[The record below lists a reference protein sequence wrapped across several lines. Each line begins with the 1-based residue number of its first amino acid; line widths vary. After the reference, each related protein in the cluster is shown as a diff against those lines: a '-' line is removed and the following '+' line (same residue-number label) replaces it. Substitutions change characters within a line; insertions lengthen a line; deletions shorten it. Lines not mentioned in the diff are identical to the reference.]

1 MFDSFAAQ
9 CDESSKVNSESSL
22 RRRQLLLAAGV
33 WTAASAAGAA
43 QVASAAQL
51 PDLELAFA
59 ARTFSEAI
67 SALGGM
73 PQVSTQISLELPQ
86 VAENGAL
93 VPVSVSSQLGGTR
106 DILILFDGNP
116 QPVAACVTI
125 PHGTEA
131 YAAIRIRLAQSG
143 TVYVVARTEE
153 GLFSAARAIQVTVGG
168 CA

>member
-1 MFDSFAAQ
+1 MNPEA
-9 CDESSKVNSESSL
+9 SL
-22 RRRQLLLAAGV
+22 RRRQLLLAAGA
-33 WTAASAAGAA
+33 WTAAGAAGAA
-43 QVASAAQL
+43 QVASLASR

-73 PQVSTQISLELPQ
+73 PQLSKQISLELPQ
-86 VAENGAL
+86 LAENGAL
-93 VPVSVSSQLGGTR
+93 VPISVSSQLGGTR
-106 DILILFDGNP
+106 DIMILFDGNP
-116 QPVAACVTI
+116 QPVAACFTI
-125 PHGTEA
+125 PDGTEA